1 MKQVPDDS
9 DTGDNGCPIPGKRDI
24 ILSVAL
30 RLFTTQGFHATPTSQ
45 ISKEAGISTGTLF
58 HYFPDKN
65 SLFEQLYLSIK
76 KDMAEAIRFCDD
88 PALDPRTRL
97 ERCFHGFVTWG
108 ITNHEKFLFVEQFYH
123 SPSISEEVK
132 REAHAEFAWMNQISE
147 EAIAKGL
154 IRDLPHEFY
163 LVMVS
168 QIMFGVVKLIATG
181 ETGLSSEELIS
192 LGLDLIWRDCGPED
206 KIASSAKLNI

>member
-1 MKQVPDDS
+1 MSPPRAERQS
-9 DTGDNGCPIPGKRDI
+9 ETGDIPLGKREI
-24 ILSVAL
+24 ILNVAL
-30 RLFTTQGFHATPTSQ
+30 HLFTSQGFHATPTSQ

-65 SLFEQLYLSIK
+65 TLFDQLYLAIK
-76 KDMAEAIRFCDD
+76 KDMAEAIRICDNPD
-88 PALDPRTRL
+88 LDPRTRL
-97 ERCFHGFVTWG
+97 EQCFHGFVTWG
-108 ITNHEKFLFVEQFYH
+108 IANYEKFLFVEQFYH

-147 EAIAKGL
+147 ESIAKGL

-168 QIMFGVVKLIATG
+168 QIMFGVIKLIKSG
-181 ETGLSSEELIS
+181 STGLSSEELIR
-192 LGLDLIWRDCGPED
+192 LGLDLVM
-206 KIASSAKLNI
+206 KKS

>member
-1 MKQVPDDS
+1 MSPPRAERQS
-9 DTGDNGCPIPGKRDI
+9 ETGNIPLGKRDI
-24 ILSVAL
+24 ILNVAL
-30 RLFTTQGFHATPTSQ
+30 HLFTSQGFHATPTSQ

-65 SLFEQLYLSIK
+65 TLFDQLYLTIK
-76 KDMAEAIRFCDD
+76 KDMAEAIRICDN

-108 ITNHEKFLFVEQFYH
+108 ISNYEKFLFVEQFYH

-147 EAIAKGL
+147 EAIDKGL

-168 QIMFGVVKLIATG
+168 QIMFGIIKLIKSG
-181 ETGLSSEELIS
+181 STGLSSEELIR
-192 LGLDLIWRDCGPED
+192 LGLDLVMKQP
-206 KIASSAKLNI
+206 